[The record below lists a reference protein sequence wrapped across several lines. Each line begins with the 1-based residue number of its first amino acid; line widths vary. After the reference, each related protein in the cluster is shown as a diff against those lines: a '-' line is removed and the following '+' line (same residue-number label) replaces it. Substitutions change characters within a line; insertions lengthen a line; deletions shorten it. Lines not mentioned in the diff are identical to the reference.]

1 LETFLAVLVLLGL
14 IAISNIINRFIP
26 AVPIPLIQIGLGVVV
41 TLMPLGIHKSLEPE
55 LFFVLFIAPL
65 LFNDG
70 RRTPRDELWNL
81 RGPILMLALGL
92 VFATVLIAGY
102 SINWMIP
109 TIPLAA
115 AFALAAILSPT
126 DAVAVSAIAGRL
138 HLPKSIHRTLEGE
151 SLMNDASGLVAFNF
165 AIAAAVTGIFSLP
178 KASFSFVVIAIGG
191 LIVGALLAFL
201 LIQISVFIRRL
212 GMEDITV
219 HVLLQILT
227 PFIIY
232 LVSEE
237 LLGVSGILAVVAGGI
252 IHAVEKDRAVSPQY
266 KLQLVSASTWSV
278 LLYILNGLVFLILG
292 LSIPDVIEVIYR
304 DTAVDNLRVVGYVLV
319 ITLLLFVLRFIWVY
333 LFSWTGTR
341 LGKMKKT
348 STKSLL
354 ILTISGVRGAVTL
367 AGAFSIP
374 FVLGDGS
381 PFPERDLIIFIAAG
395 VILMSLLIAS
405 IFLPLLAGK
414 EEPVNES
421 GEKGSEQAA
430 KSRVVAAGVTLLQ
443 SMMTGDTKESALP
456 ALSEFTDKINSLNLQ
471 EQTNDP
477 ALEKFRQLGVEA
489 RIAGLH
495 AERRVLAQLLENNE
509 IPASVAQKMEGF
521 LDHSEVFL
529 ARSLNSQIRISV
541 TEIRRMFAGMF
552 SGQYEGE
559 AGVQMVQQAECVRST
574 KISMCHA
581 AIAAVNASKNET
593 NRIAAEKVACTY
605 ENLISRLE
613 QGQGWTKDGLLD
625 DQKLELKLK
634 AIQEQRDKVQE
645 MYQDGVINRKLTG
658 KLRRFVDH
666 LETSIW
672 ED

>member
-1 LETFLAVLVLLGL
+1 METFLVVLVLLGL

-26 AVPIPLIQIGLGVVV
+26 FVPIPLIQIGLGVVV
-41 TLMPLGIHKSLEPE
+41 VLLPLGIHMSLEPE

-70 RRTPRDELWNL
+70 KRTPRNELWNL
-81 RGPILMLALGL
+81 RAPILMLALGL

-126 DAVAVSAIAGRL
+126 DAVAVSAIAGRV
-138 HLPKSIHRTLEGE
+138 HLPKSIHRILEGE

-178 KASFSFVVIAIGG
+178 KASISFVIIALGG
-191 LIVGALLAFL
+191 LIVGAILAFL
-201 LIQISVFIRRL
+201 LIRFSVFIRRL

-227 PFIIY
+227 PFIVY
-232 LVSEE
+232 LISEE
-237 LLGVSGILAVVAGGI
+237 IGVSGILAVVAAGI

-304 DTAVDNLRVVGYVLV
+304 DTAVDNLMVIGYVLA

-333 LFSWTGTR
+333 VFSLAGAG
-341 LGKMKKT
+341 LQKME
-348 STKSLL
+348 KSSIKSML

-405 IFLPLLAGK
+405 IFLPILAGK
-414 EEPVNES
+414 EEPVAEPDDT
-421 GEKGSEQAA
+421 EVEQAA
-430 KSRVVAAGVTLLQ
+430 KSKVVAAGITLLQ
-443 SMMTGDTKESALP
+443 SMMTEESKESALP
-456 ALSEFTDKINSLNLQ
+456 ALSEFKEKVYSLNREDQ
-471 EQTNDP
+471 ANDP
-477 ALEKFRQLGVEA
+477 ALENFRRLGVEA
-489 RIAGLH
+489 RIVGLH
-495 AERRVLAQLLENNE
+495 AERKELSQLLANNE
-509 IPASVAQKMEGF
+509 IPASVALKMEEF

-529 ARSLNSQIRISV
+529 ARSLNSQIRISI
-541 TEIRRMFAGMF
+541 TEIRRLFAGMF
-552 SGQYEGE
+552 SGQNEGE
-559 AGVQMVQQAECVRST
+559 ASQLMLQQAECARKA
-574 KISMCHA
+574 KISMSHA
-581 AIAAVNASKNET
+581 AIAAINASKNEN
-593 NRIAAEKVACTY
+593 NRKAAEKVADSY
-605 ENLISRLE
+605 EKLISRLQ
-613 QGQGWTKDGLLD
+613 QGQGWTKDGLVD

-634 AIQEQRDKVQE
+634 AIQEQRDKVQQ
-645 MYQDGVINRKLTG
+645 MYQDGTINRKLAG
-658 KLRRFVDH
+658 KLRKFVDH

>member
-1 LETFLAVLVLLGL
+1 METFLVVLVLLGL

-26 AVPIPLIQIGLGVVV
+26 FVPIPLIQIGLGVVV
-41 TLMPLGIHKSLEPE
+41 VLLPLGIHMSLEPE

-70 RRTPRDELWNL
+70 KRTPRNELWNL
-81 RGPILMLALGL
+81 RAPILMLALGL

-126 DAVAVSAIAGRL
+126 DAVAVSAIAGRV
-138 HLPKSIHRTLEGE
+138 HLPKSIHRILEGE

-178 KASFSFVVIAIGG
+178 KASISFVIIALGG
-191 LIVGALLAFL
+191 LIVGAILAFL
-201 LIQISVFIRRL
+201 LIRFSVFIRRL

-227 PFIIY
+227 PFIVY
-232 LVSEE
+232 LISEE
-237 LLGVSGILAVVAGGI
+237 IGVSGILAVVAAGI

-304 DTAVDNLRVVGYVLV
+304 DTAVDNLMVIGYVLA

-333 LFSWTGTR
+333 VFSLAGAG
-341 LGKMKKT
+341 LQKME
-348 STKSLL
+348 KSSIKSML

-405 IFLPLLAGK
+405 IFLPILAGK
-414 EEPVNES
+414 EEPVAEP
-421 GEKGSEQAA
+421 GDTEVEQAA
-430 KSRVVAAGVTLLQ
+430 KSKVVAAGITLLQ
-443 SMMTGDTKESALP
+443 SMMTEESKESALP
-456 ALSEFTDKINSLNLQ
+456 ALSEFKEKVYSLNREDQ
-471 EQTNDP
+471 ANDP
-477 ALEKFRQLGVEA
+477 ALENFRRLGVEA
-489 RIAGLH
+489 RIVGLH
-495 AERRVLAQLLENNE
+495 AERKELSQLLANNE
-509 IPASVAQKMEGF
+509 IPASVALKMEEF

-529 ARSLNSQIRISV
+529 ARSLNSKIRISI
-541 TEIRRMFAGMF
+541 TEIRRLFAGMF
-552 SGQYEGE
+552 SGQNEGE
-559 AGVQMVQQAECVRST
+559 ASQLMLQQAECARKA
-574 KISMCHA
+574 KISMSHA
-581 AIAAVNASKNET
+581 AIAAINASKNEN
-593 NRIAAEKVACTY
+593 NRKAAEKVADSY
-605 ENLISRLE
+605 EKLISRLQ
-613 QGQGWTKDGLLD
+613 QGQGWTKDGLVD

-634 AIQEQRDKVQE
+634 AIQEQRDKVQQ
-645 MYQDGVINRKLTG
+645 MYQDGTINRKLAG
-658 KLRRFVDH
+658 KLRKFVDH

>member
-1 LETFLAVLVLLGL
+1 METFLVVLVLLGL

-26 AVPIPLIQIGLGVVV
+26 SVPIPLIQIGLGVMVV
-41 TLMPLGIHKSLEPE
+41 LMPLGIHMTLEPE

-70 RRTPRDELWNL
+70 KRTPRNELWNL

-126 DAVAVSAIAGRL
+126 DAVAVSAIAGRV
-138 HLPKSIHRTLEGE
+138 HLPKSIHRILEGE

-165 AIAAAVTGIFSLP
+165 AIAAAVTGVFSLP
-178 KASFSFVVIAIGG
+178 KASISFVVIAVGG

-201 LIQISVFIRRL
+201 LIRLSVIIRRL

-232 LVSEE
+232 LISEE
-237 LLGVSGILAVVAGGI
+237 IGVSGILAVVAGGI

-304 DTAVDNLRVVGYVLV
+304 DTAVDNLMVVGYVLA
-319 ITLLLFVLRFIWVY
+319 ITVLLFVLRFVWVY
-333 LFSWTGTR
+333 VFSMVGAR
-341 LGKMKKT
+341 LRKMEK
-348 STKSLL
+348 SSVKSLL

-374 FVLGDGS
+374 FFLGDGS

-405 IFLPLLAGK
+405 VFLPILAGK
-414 EEPVNES
+414 EEPVAES
-421 GEKGSEQAA
+421 GETEAEQAA
-430 KSRVVAAGVTLLQ
+430 KSKVIAAGLTMLQ
-443 SMMTGDTKESALP
+443 SMMTEESKESALP
-456 ALSEFTDKINSLNLQ
+456 ALSEFREKVYSLNREDQ
-471 EQTNDP
+471 ANDP
-477 ALEKFRQLGVEA
+477 ALEDFRRLGVEA
-489 RIAGLH
+489 RIVGLQ
-495 AERRVLAQLLENNE
+495 AERKELNRLLENNE
-509 IPASVAQKMEGF
+509 IPASVAQKLEEF
-521 LDHSEVFL
+521 LNHSEVFL
-529 ARSLNSQIRISV
+529 ARSLNSQIRISI
-541 TEIRRMFAGMF
+541 TEIRRLFAGMF
-552 SGQYEGE
+552 SGQNEGE
-559 AGVQMVQQAECVRST
+559 AGQQMLEQAECAREA
-574 KISMCHA
+574 KIAMAHA
-581 AIAAVNASKNET
+581 AITAINACKNEN
-593 NRIAAEKVACTY
+593 NRRAAEKVACSY
-605 ENLISRLE
+605 EQLISRLE
-613 QGQGWTKDGLLD
+613 QGKGWTKDGLVD
-625 DQKLELKLK
+625 DQKLEMKLK
-634 AIQEQRDKVQE
+634 AIQEQRDKVQQ
-645 MYQDGVINRKLTG
+645 MYQDGTINRKLAA
-658 KLRRFVDH
+658 KLRKFVDH

>member
-1 LETFLAVLVLLGL
+1 METFLVVLVLLGL

-26 AVPIPLIQIGLGVVV
+26 FVPIPLIQIGLGVVV
-41 TLMPLGIHKSLEPE
+41 VLLPLGIHMSLEPE

-70 RRTPRDELWNL
+70 KRTPRNELWNL
-81 RGPILMLALGL
+81 RAPILMLALGL

-126 DAVAVSAIAGRL
+126 DAVAVSAIAGRV
-138 HLPKSIHRTLEGE
+138 HLPKSIHRILEGE

-178 KASFSFVVIAIGG
+178 KASISFVIIALGG
-191 LIVGALLAFL
+191 LIVGAILAFL
-201 LIQISVFIRRL
+201 LIRFSVFIRRL

-227 PFIIY
+227 PFIVY
-232 LVSEE
+232 LISEE
-237 LLGVSGILAVVAGGI
+237 IGVSGILAVVAAGI

-304 DTAVDNLRVVGYVLV
+304 ETAVDNLMVIGYVLA

-333 LFSWTGTR
+333 VFSLAGAG
-341 LGKMKKT
+341 LQKME
-348 STKSLL
+348 KSSIKSML

-405 IFLPLLAGK
+405 IFLPILAGK
-414 EEPVNES
+414 EEPVAEP
-421 GEKGSEQAA
+421 GDTEVEQAA
-430 KSRVVAAGVTLLQ
+430 KSKVVAAGITLLQ
-443 SMMTGDTKESALP
+443 SMMTEESKESALP
-456 ALSEFTDKINSLNLQ
+456 ALSEFKEKVYSLNREDQ
-471 EQTNDP
+471 ANDP
-477 ALEKFRQLGVEA
+477 ALENFRRLGVEA
-489 RIAGLH
+489 RIVGLH
-495 AERRVLAQLLENNE
+495 AERKELSQLLANNE
-509 IPASVAQKMEGF
+509 IPASVALKMEEF

-529 ARSLNSQIRISV
+529 ARSLNSQIRISI
-541 TEIRRMFAGMF
+541 TEIRRLFAGMF
-552 SGQYEGE
+552 SGQNEGE
-559 AGVQMVQQAECVRST
+559 ASQLMLQQAECARKA
-574 KISMCHA
+574 KISMSHA
-581 AIAAVNASKNET
+581 AIAAINASKNEN
-593 NRIAAEKVACTY
+593 NRKAAEKVADSY
-605 ENLISRLE
+605 EKLISRLQ
-613 QGQGWTKDGLLD
+613 QGQGWTKDGLVD

-634 AIQEQRDKVQE
+634 AIQEQRDKVQQ
-645 MYQDGVINRKLTG
+645 MYQDGTINRKLAG
-658 KLRRFVDH
+658 KLRKFVDH

>member
-1 LETFLAVLVLLGL
+1 METFLVVLVLLGL

-26 AVPIPLIQIGLGVVV
+26 FVPIPLIQIGLGVMVV
-41 TLMPLGIHKSLEPE
+41 LMPLGIHMTLEPE

-70 RRTPRDELWNL
+70 KRTPRNELWNL

-126 DAVAVSAIAGRL
+126 DAVAVSAIAGRV
-138 HLPKSIHRTLEGE
+138 HLPKSIHRILEGE

-165 AIAAAVTGIFSLP
+165 AIAAAVTGMFSLP
-178 KASFSFVVIAIGG
+178 KASISFVIIAAGG

-201 LIQISVFIRRL
+201 LIRLSVIIRRL

-232 LVSEE
+232 LISEE
-237 LLGVSGILAVVAGGI
+237 IGVSGILAVVAGGI

-304 DTAVDNLRVVGYVLV
+304 DTAVDNLIVVGYVLA
-319 ITLLLFVLRFIWVY
+319 ITLLLFVLRFVWVY
-333 LFSWTGTR
+333 VFSLVGSR
-341 LGKMKKT
+341 LRKMEK
-348 STKSLL
+348 SSVKSLL

-374 FVLGDGS
+374 FFLGDGS

-405 IFLPLLAGK
+405 IFLPILAGK
-414 EEPVNES
+414 EEPVAES
-421 GEKGSEQAA
+421 GETGAEQAA
-430 KSRVVAAGVTLLQ
+430 KSKVIAAGLTMLQ
-443 SMMTGDTKESALP
+443 SMMTEESKESAQP
-456 ALSEFTDKINSLNLQ
+456 ALSEFREKVYSLNREDQ
-471 EQTNDP
+471 SNDP
-477 ALEKFRQLGVEA
+477 ALENFRRLGVEA
-489 RIAGLH
+489 RIVGLQ
-495 AERRVLAQLLENNE
+495 AERKELNRLLESNE
-509 IPASVAQKMEGF
+509 IPASVAQKLGEF

-529 ARSLNSQIRISV
+529 ARSLNSQIRISI
-541 TEIRRMFAGMF
+541 TEIRRLFAGMF
-552 SGQYEGE
+552 SGQNEGE
-559 AGVQMVQQAECVRST
+559 ASQQMLQQAECAREA
-574 KISMCHA
+574 KIAMAHA
-581 AIAAVNASKNET
+581 AIAAINVCKNEN
-593 NRIAAEKVACTY
+593 NRSAAEKVACSY
-605 ENLISRLE
+605 EQLISRLE
-613 QGQGWTKDGLLD
+613 QGKGWTKDGLVD
-625 DQKLELKLK
+625 DQKLEMKLK
-634 AIQEQRDKVQE
+634 AIQEQRDKVQQ
-645 MYQDGVINRKLTG
+645 MYQDGTINRKLAG
-658 KLRRFVDH
+658 KLRKFVDH

>member
-1 LETFLAVLVLLGL
+1 METFLVVLVLLGL

-26 AVPIPLIQIGLGVVV
+26 FVPIPLIQIGLGVVV
-41 TLMPLGIHKSLEPE
+41 VLLPLGIHMSLEPE

-70 RRTPRDELWNL
+70 KRTPRNELWNL
-81 RGPILMLALGL
+81 RAPILMLALGL

-126 DAVAVSAIAGRL
+126 DAVAVSAIAGRV
-138 HLPKSIHRTLEGE
+138 HLPKSIHRILEGE

-178 KASFSFVVIAIGG
+178 KASISFVIIALGG
-191 LIVGALLAFL
+191 LIVGAILAFL
-201 LIQISVFIRRL
+201 LIRFSVFIRRL

-227 PFIIY
+227 PFIVY
-232 LVSEE
+232 LISEE
-237 LLGVSGILAVVAGGI
+237 IGVSGILAVVAAGI

-304 DTAVDNLRVVGYVLV
+304 DTAVDNLMVIGYVLA

-333 LFSWTGTR
+333 VFSLAGTG
-341 LGKMKKT
+341 LQKME
-348 STKSLL
+348 KSSIKSML

-405 IFLPLLAGK
+405 IFLPILAGK
-414 EEPVNES
+414 EEPVAEP
-421 GEKGSEQAA
+421 GDTEVEQAA
-430 KSRVVAAGVTLLQ
+430 KSKVVAAGITLLQ
-443 SMMTGDTKESALP
+443 SMMTEESKDSAQP
-456 ALSEFTDKINSLNLQ
+456 ALSEFREKVYSLNREDQ
-471 EQTNDP
+471 ANDP
-477 ALEKFRQLGVEA
+477 AFEELRRLGVEA
-489 RIAGLH
+489 RIVGLH
-495 AERRVLAQLLENNE
+495 AERKELTRLLTNNE
-509 IPASVAQKMEGF
+509 IPASVAQKMEEF

-529 ARSLNSQIRISV
+529 ARSLNSQIRLSL
-541 TEIRRMFAGMF
+541 TEIRRLFAGMF
-552 SGQYEGE
+552 SGQNERE
-559 AGVQMVQQAECVRST
+559 ASQQMLQQAECARKA
-574 KISMCHA
+574 KISMSRA
-581 AIAAVNASKNET
+581 AIAAVNASMNEN
-593 NRIAAEKVACTY
+593 NRKAVEKVACSY
-605 ENLISRLE
+605 EQLIARFE
-613 QGQGWTKDGLLD
+613 QGQGWTKDGLVD

-634 AIQEQRDKVQE
+634 AIQEQRDKVQQ
-645 MYQDGVINRKLTG
+645 MYQDGTINRKLAG
-658 KLRRFVDH
+658 KLRKFVDH

>member
-1 LETFLAVLVLLGL
+1 METFLVVLVLLGL

-26 AVPIPLIQIGLGVVV
+26 SVPIPLIQIGLGVMAV
-41 TLMPLGIHKSLEPE
+41 LMPLGIHMTLEPE

-70 RRTPRDELWNL
+70 KRTPRNELWNL

-126 DAVAVSAIAGRL
+126 DAVAVSAIAGRV
-138 HLPKSIHRTLEGE
+138 HLPKSIHRILEGE

-165 AIAAAVTGIFSLP
+165 AIAAAVTGVFSLP
-178 KASFSFVVIAIGG
+178 KASISFVVIAVGG

-201 LIQISVFIRRL
+201 LIRLSVIIRRL

-232 LVSEE
+232 LISEE
-237 LLGVSGILAVVAGGI
+237 IGVSGILAVVAGGI

-304 DTAVDNLRVVGYVLV
+304 DTAVDNLMVVGYVLA
-319 ITLLLFVLRFIWVY
+319 ITVLLFVLRFLWVY
-333 LFSWTGTR
+333 VFSLVGSR
-341 LGKMKKT
+341 LRKIEK
-348 STKSLL
+348 SSVKSLL

-405 IFLPLLAGK
+405 IFLPILAGK
-414 EEPVNES
+414 EEPVAES
-421 GEKGSEQAA
+421 GDTGAEQAA
-430 KSRVVAAGVTLLQ
+430 KSKVIAAGITMLQ
-443 SMMTGDTKESALP
+443 SMMTEESKESALP
-456 ALSEFTDKINSLNLQ
+456 ALSEFRDKVYSLNREDQ
-471 EQTNDP
+471 ANDP
-477 ALEKFRQLGVEA
+477 ALEDFRRLGVEA
-489 RIAGLH
+489 RIVGLQ
-495 AERRVLAQLLENNE
+495 AERKELNQLLENNE
-509 IPASVAQKMEGF
+509 IPASVAQKLEEF

-529 ARSLNSQIRISV
+529 ARSLNSQIRISI
-541 TEIRRMFAGMF
+541 TEIRRLFAGMF
-552 SGQYEGE
+552 SGQNEGE
-559 AGVQMVQQAECVRST
+559 ASQQMLRQAECAREA
-574 KISMCHA
+574 KIAMAQA
-581 AIAAVNASKNET
+581 AIAAVNASKNEN
-593 NRIAAEKVACTY
+593 NRKAVEKIASSY
-605 ENLISRLE
+605 EQLISRLE
-613 QGQGWTKDGLLD
+613 QGKGWTKDGLVD
-625 DQKLELKLK
+625 DQKLEMKLK
-634 AIQEQRDKVQE
+634 AIQEQRDKVQQ
-645 MYQDGVINRKLTG
+645 MYQDGTINRKLAG
-658 KLRRFVDH
+658 KLRKFVDH

>member
-1 LETFLAVLVLLGL
+1 M
-14 IAISNIINRFIP
+14 
-26 AVPIPLIQIGLGVVV
+26 VV
-41 TLMPLGIHKSLEPE
+41 LMPLGIHMTLEPE

-70 RRTPRDELWNL
+70 KRTPRNELWNL
-81 RGPILMLALGL
+81 RGPIIMLALGL

-126 DAVAVSAIAGRL
+126 DAVAVSAIAGRV
-138 HLPKSIHRTLEGE
+138 HLPKSIHRVLEGE

-165 AIAAAVTGIFSLP
+165 AIAAAVTGVFSLP
-178 KASFSFVVIAIGG
+178 KASISFVVIAVGG

-201 LIQISVFIRRL
+201 LIRLSVIIRRL

-232 LVSEE
+232 LISEE
-237 LLGVSGILAVVAGGI
+237 IGVSGILAVVAGGI

-304 DTAVDNLRVVGYVLV
+304 DTAVDNLMVVGYVLA
-319 ITLLLFVLRFIWVY
+319 ITVLLFVLRFVWVY
-333 LFSWTGTR
+333 VFSLVGAR
-341 LGKMKKT
+341 LRKMEK
-348 STKSLL
+348 SSVKSLL

-405 IFLPLLAGK
+405 VFLPILAGK
-414 EEPVNES
+414 EEPVAES
-421 GEKGSEQAA
+421 GETEAEQAA
-430 KSRVVAAGVTLLQ
+430 KSKVIAAGLTMLQ
-443 SMMTGDTKESALP
+443 SMMTEESKESALP
-456 ALSEFTDKINSLNLQ
+456 ALSEFREKVYSLNREDQ
-471 EQTNDP
+471 ANDP
-477 ALEKFRQLGVEA
+477 SLEDFRRLGVEA
-489 RIAGLH
+489 RIVGLQ
-495 AERRVLAQLLENNE
+495 AERKELNRLLENKE
-509 IPASVAQKMEGF
+509 IPASVAQKLEEF
-521 LDHSEVFL
+521 LNHSEVFL
-529 ARSLNSQIRISV
+529 ARSLNSQIRISI
-541 TEIRRMFAGMF
+541 TEIRRLFAGMF
-552 SGQYEGE
+552 SGQNEGE
-559 AGVQMVQQAECVRST
+559 AGQQMLEQAECAREA
-574 KISMCHA
+574 KIAMAHA
-581 AIAAVNASKNET
+581 AITAINTCKNEN
-593 NRIAAEKVACTY
+593 NRRAAEKVASSY
-605 ENLISRLE
+605 EQLISRLE
-613 QGQGWTKDGLLD
+613 QGKGWTKDGLVD
-625 DQKLELKLK
+625 DQKLEMKLK
-634 AIQEQRDKVQE
+634 AIQEQRDKVQQ
-645 MYQDGVINRKLTG
+645 MYQDGTINRKLAG
-658 KLRRFVDH
+658 KLRKFVDH

>member
-1 LETFLAVLVLLGL
+1 METFLVVLVLLGL

-26 AVPIPLIQIGLGVVV
+26 FVPIPLIQIGLGVMVV
-41 TLMPLGIHKSLEPE
+41 LIPLGIHMTLEPE

-70 RRTPRDELWNL
+70 KRTPRNELWNL

-126 DAVAVSAIAGRL
+126 DAVAVSAIAGRV
-138 HLPKSIHRTLEGE
+138 HLPKSIHRILEGE

-165 AIAAAVTGIFSLP
+165 AIAAAVTGVFSLP
-178 KASFSFVVIAIGG
+178 KASFSFVVIAVGG
-191 LIVGALLAFL
+191 LLVGALLAFL
-201 LIQISVFIRRL
+201 LIRFSVFIRRL

-232 LVSEE
+232 LISEE
-237 LLGVSGILAVVAGGI
+237 LGVSGILAVVAGGI

-304 DTAVDNLRVVGYVLV
+304 DTAVDNLMVVGYVLA
-319 ITLLLFVLRFIWVY
+319 ITVLLFVLRFVWVY
-333 LFSWTGTR
+333 VFSLVGSR
-341 LGKMKKT
+341 LRKIEKT
-348 STKSLL
+348 PVKSLL

-405 IFLPLLAGK
+405 VFLPILAGK
-414 EEPVNES
+414 EEPIAES
-421 GEKGSEQAA
+421 GDTGAEQAA
-430 KSRVVAAGVTLLQ
+430 KSKVIAAGITMLQ
-443 SMMTGDTKESALP
+443 SMMTEESKESALP
-456 ALSEFTDKINSLNLQ
+456 ALSEFRERVYSLNYENQ
-471 EQTNDP
+471 EKNP
-477 ALEKFRQLGVEA
+477 ALENFRRLGVEA
-489 RIAGLH
+489 RIVGLH
-495 AERRVLAQLLENNE
+495 AERKELNRLLENNK
-509 IPASVAQKMEGF
+509 IPASVAQKLEEF
-521 LDHSEVFL
+521 LGHSEFCL
-529 ARSLNSQIRISV
+529 ARSLNSQIRISI
-541 TEIRRMFAGMF
+541 TEIRRLFAGML
-552 SGQYEGE
+552 SGQSEGE
-559 AGVQMVQQAECVRST
+559 ASQQMLEQAECARGA
-574 KISMCHA
+574 KIAMSHA
-581 AIAAVNASKNET
+581 AIAAIDASKNEN
-593 NRIAAEKVACTY
+593 NRRAAEKVACSY
-605 ENLISRLE
+605 EQLISRLE
-613 QGQGWTKDGLLD
+613 QGQGWTKDGLVD
-625 DQKLELKLK
+625 NQKLEMKLK
-634 AIQEQRDKVQE
+634 AIQEQRDKVQQ
-645 MYQDGVINRKLTG
+645 MYQDGTINRKLAS
-658 KLRRFVDH
+658 KLRKFVDH

>member
-1 LETFLAVLVLLGL
+1 METFLVVLVLLGL

-26 AVPIPLIQIGLGVVV
+26 FVPIPLIQIGLGVVV
-41 TLMPLGIHKSLEPE
+41 VLLPLGIHMSLEPE

-70 RRTPRDELWNL
+70 KRTPRNELWNL
-81 RGPILMLALGL
+81 RAPILMLALGL

-126 DAVAVSAIAGRL
+126 DAVAVSAIAGRV
-138 HLPKSIHRTLEGE
+138 HLPKSIHRILEGE

-178 KASFSFVVIAIGG
+178 KASISFVIIALGG
-191 LIVGALLAFL
+191 LIVGAILAFL
-201 LIQISVFIRRL
+201 LIRFSVFIRRL

-227 PFIIY
+227 PFIVY
-232 LVSEE
+232 LISEE
-237 LLGVSGILAVVAGGI
+237 IGVSGILAVVAAGI

-304 DTAVDNLRVVGYVLV
+304 DTAVDNLMVIGYVLA

-333 LFSWTGTR
+333 VFSLAGAG
-341 LGKMKKT
+341 LQKME
-348 STKSLL
+348 KSSIKSML

-405 IFLPLLAGK
+405 IFLPILAGK
-414 EEPVNES
+414 EEPVAEP
-421 GEKGSEQAA
+421 GDTEVEQAA
-430 KSRVVAAGVTLLQ
+430 KSKVVAAGITLLQ
-443 SMMTGDTKESALP
+443 SMMTEESKESALP
-456 ALSEFTDKINSLNLQ
+456 ALSEFKEKVYSLNREDQ
-471 EQTNDP
+471 ANDP
-477 ALEKFRQLGVEA
+477 ALENFRRLGVEA
-489 RIAGLH
+489 RIVGLH
-495 AERRVLAQLLENNE
+495 AERKELSQLLANNE
-509 IPASVAQKMEGF
+509 IPASVALKMEEF

-529 ARSLNSQIRISV
+529 ARSLNSQIRISI
-541 TEIRRMFAGMF
+541 TEIRRLFAGMF
-552 SGQYEGE
+552 SGQNEGE
-559 AGVQMVQQAECVRST
+559 ASQLMLQQAECARKA
-574 KISMCHA
+574 KISMSHA
-581 AIAAVNASKNET
+581 AIAAINASKNEN
-593 NRIAAEKVACTY
+593 NRKAAEKVADSY
-605 ENLISRLE
+605 EKLISRLQ
-613 QGQGWTKDGLLD
+613 QGQGWTKDGLVD
-625 DQKLELKLK
+625 AQKLELKLK
-634 AIQEQRDKVQE
+634 AIQEQRDKVQQ
-645 MYQDGVINRKLTG
+645 MYQDGTINRKLAG
-658 KLRRFVDH
+658 KLRKFVDH

>member
-1 LETFLAVLVLLGL
+1 METFLVVLVLLGL

-26 AVPIPLIQIGLGVVV
+26 SVPIPLIQIGLGVMVV
-41 TLMPLGIHKSLEPE
+41 LMPLRIHMTLEPE

-70 RRTPRDELWNL
+70 KRTPRNELWNL

-126 DAVAVSAIAGRL
+126 DAVAVSAIAGRV
-138 HLPKSIHRTLEGE
+138 HLPKSIHRILEGE

-165 AIAAAVTGIFSLP
+165 AIAAAVTGVFSLP
-178 KASFSFVVIAIGG
+178 KASISFVVIAVGG

-201 LIQISVFIRRL
+201 LIRLSVIIRRL

-232 LVSEE
+232 LISEE
-237 LLGVSGILAVVAGGI
+237 IGVSGILAVVAGGI

-304 DTAVDNLRVVGYVLV
+304 DTAVDNLMVVGYVLA
-319 ITLLLFVLRFIWVY
+319 ITVLLFVLRFVWVY
-333 LFSWTGTR
+333 VFSLVGAR
-341 LGKMKKT
+341 LRKMEK
-348 STKSLL
+348 SSVKSLL

-405 IFLPLLAGK
+405 IFLPILAGK
-414 EEPVNES
+414 EEPVAES
-421 GEKGSEQAA
+421 GETEAEQAA
-430 KSRVVAAGVTLLQ
+430 KSKVIAAGLTMLQ
-443 SMMTGDTKESALP
+443 SMMTEESKESALP
-456 ALSEFTDKINSLNLQ
+456 ALSEFREKVYSLNREDQ
-471 EQTNDP
+471 ANDP
-477 ALEKFRQLGVEA
+477 ALEDFRRLGVEA
-489 RIAGLH
+489 RIVGLQ
-495 AERRVLAQLLENNE
+495 AERKELNRLLENNE
-509 IPASVAQKMEGF
+509 IPASVAQKLEEF
-521 LDHSEVFL
+521 LNHSEVFL
-529 ARSLNSQIRISV
+529 ARSLNSQIRISI
-541 TEIRRMFAGMF
+541 TEIRRLFAGMF
-552 SGQYEGE
+552 SGQNEGE
-559 AGVQMVQQAECVRST
+559 TGQQMLEQAECAREA
-574 KISMCHA
+574 KIAMAHA
-581 AIAAVNASKNET
+581 AITAINTCKNEN
-593 NRIAAEKVACTY
+593 NRRAAQKVASSY
-605 ENLISRLE
+605 EQLISRLE
-613 QGQGWTKDGLLD
+613 QGKGWTKDGLVD
-625 DQKLELKLK
+625 DQKLEMKLK
-634 AIQEQRDKVQE
+634 AIQEQRDKVQQ
-645 MYQDGVINRKLTG
+645 MYQDGTINRKLAG
-658 KLRRFVDH
+658 KLRKFVDH

>member
-1 LETFLAVLVLLGL
+1 METFLVVLVLLGL

-26 AVPIPLIQIGLGVVV
+26 FVPIPLIQIGLGVVV
-41 TLMPLGIHKSLEPE
+41 VLLPLGIHMSLEPE

-70 RRTPRDELWNL
+70 KRTPRNELWNL
-81 RGPILMLALGL
+81 RAPILMLALGL

-126 DAVAVSAIAGRL
+126 DAVAVSAIAGRV
-138 HLPKSIHRTLEGE
+138 HLPKSIHRILEGE

-178 KASFSFVVIAIGG
+178 KASISFVIIALGG
-191 LIVGALLAFL
+191 LIVGAILAFL
-201 LIQISVFIRRL
+201 LIRFSVFIRRL

-227 PFIIY
+227 PFIVY
-232 LVSEE
+232 LISEE
-237 LLGVSGILAVVAGGI
+237 IGVSGILAVVAAGI

-304 DTAVDNLRVVGYVLV
+304 DTAVDNLMVIGYVLA

-333 LFSWTGTR
+333 VFSLAGAG
-341 LGKMKKT
+341 LQKME
-348 STKSLL
+348 KSSIKSML

-405 IFLPLLAGK
+405 IFLPILAGK
-414 EEPVNES
+414 EEPVAEP
-421 GEKGSEQAA
+421 GDTEVEQAA
-430 KSRVVAAGVTLLQ
+430 KSKVVAAGITLLQ
-443 SMMTGDTKESALP
+443 SMMTEESKESALP
-456 ALSEFTDKINSLNLQ
+456 ALSEFKEKVYSLNREDQ
-471 EQTNDP
+471 ANDP
-477 ALEKFRQLGVEA
+477 ALENFRRLGVEA
-489 RIAGLH
+489 RIVGLH
-495 AERRVLAQLLENNE
+495 AERKELSQLLANNE
-509 IPASVAQKMEGF
+509 IPASVALKMEEF

-529 ARSLNSQIRISV
+529 ARSLNSQIRISI
-541 TEIRRMFAGMF
+541 TEIRRLFAGMF
-552 SGQYEGE
+552 SGQNEGE
-559 AGVQMVQQAECVRST
+559 ASQLMLQQAECARKA
-574 KISMCHA
+574 KISMSHA
-581 AIAAVNASKNET
+581 AIAAINASKNEN
-593 NRIAAEKVACTY
+593 NRKAAEKVADSY
-605 ENLISRLE
+605 EKLISRLQ
-613 QGQGWTKDGLLD
+613 QGQGWTKDGLVD

-634 AIQEQRDKVQE
+634 AIQEQRDKVQQ
-645 MYQDGVINRKLTG
+645 MYQDGTINRKLAG
-658 KLRRFVDH
+658 KLRKFVDH

>member
-1 LETFLAVLVLLGL
+1 METFLVVLVLLGL

-26 AVPIPLIQIGLGVVV
+26 FVPIPLIQIGLGVVV
-41 TLMPLGIHKSLEPE
+41 VLLPLGIHMSLEPE

-70 RRTPRDELWNL
+70 KRTPRNELWNL
-81 RGPILMLALGL
+81 RAPILMLALGL

-126 DAVAVSAIAGRL
+126 DAVAVSAIAGRV
-138 HLPKSIHRTLEGE
+138 HLPKSIHRILEGE

-178 KASFSFVVIAIGG
+178 KASISFVIIALGG
-191 LIVGALLAFL
+191 LIVGAILAFL
-201 LIQISVFIRRL
+201 LIRFSVFIRRL

-227 PFIIY
+227 PFIVY
-232 LVSEE
+232 LISEE
-237 LLGVSGILAVVAGGI
+237 IGVSGILAVVAAGI

-304 DTAVDNLRVVGYVLV
+304 DTAVDNLMVIGYVLA

-333 LFSWTGTR
+333 VFSLAGAG
-341 LGKMKKT
+341 LQKME
-348 STKSLL
+348 KSSIKSML

-405 IFLPLLAGK
+405 IFLPILAGK
-414 EEPVNES
+414 EEPVAEP
-421 GEKGSEQAA
+421 GDTEVEQAA
-430 KSRVVAAGVTLLQ
+430 KSKVVAAGITLLQ
-443 SMMTGDTKESALP
+443 SMMTEESKDSAQP
-456 ALSEFTDKINSLNLQ
+456 ALSEFREKVYSLNREDQ
-471 EQTNDP
+471 ANDP
-477 ALEKFRQLGVEA
+477 AFEELRRLGVEA
-489 RIAGLH
+489 RIVGLH
-495 AERRVLAQLLENNE
+495 AERKELTRLLTNNE
-509 IPASVAQKMEGF
+509 IPASVAQKMEEF

-529 ARSLNSQIRISV
+529 ARSLNSQIRLSL
-541 TEIRRMFAGMF
+541 TEIRRLFAGMF
-552 SGQYEGE
+552 SGQNERE
-559 AGVQMVQQAECVRST
+559 ASQQMLQQAECARKA
-574 KISMCHA
+574 KISMSRA
-581 AIAAVNASKNET
+581 AIAAVNASMNEN
-593 NRIAAEKVACTY
+593 NRKAVEKVACSY
-605 ENLISRLE
+605 EQLISRFE
-613 QGQGWTKDGLLD
+613 QGQGWTKDGLVD

-634 AIQEQRDKVQE
+634 AIQEQRDKVQQL
-645 MYQDGVINRKLTG
+645 YQDGTINRKLAG
-658 KLRRFVDH
+658 KLRKFVDH